1 MTDNRPGIV
10 IHRDRFAGIWMRSDR
25 AVVVDLDVQQRTNY
39 SSAELAGTV
48 VRAIQR
54 TNPNE
59 RIGVKASDIGP
70 ATALQCRLEGYGDVL
85 WLR

>member
-10 IHRDRFAGIWMRSDR
+10 IYRDRMAGVWMRSDR
-25 AVVVDLDVQQRTNY
+25 AVVVDLDVQHRTGY

-54 TNPNE
+54 TNPGE
-59 RIGVKASDIGP
+59 RVGVRASDIGP
-70 ATALQCRLEGYGDVL
+70 SVELQCRLEGYGDVL
-85 WLR
+85 WMR